1 MRHAPRRG
9 IEGNHERPFDDEF
22 QIEVVGN
29 VGTAMTGS
37 ASSGNV
43 LESPLQ
49 SRHGSPRGDLAPT
62 FVAFEKNIE
71 EVLRG
76 LFGKLVQS
84 ARR

>member
-1 MRHAPRRG
+1 
-9 IEGNHERPFDDEF
+9 
-22 QIEVVGN
+22 
-29 VGTAMTGS
+29 MTGS
-37 ASSGNV
+37 ASGGNI
-43 LESPLQ
+43 LEAPFQ
-49 SRHGSPRGDLAPT
+49 SRDGSARGDLAPT